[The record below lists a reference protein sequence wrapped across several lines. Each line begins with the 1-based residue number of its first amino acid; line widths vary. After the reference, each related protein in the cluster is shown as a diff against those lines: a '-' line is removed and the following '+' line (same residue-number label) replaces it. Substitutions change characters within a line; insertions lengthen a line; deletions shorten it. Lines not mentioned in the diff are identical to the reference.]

1 MAEIGPAPATEKK
14 WSFADRFL
22 KIFSDVKPGEA
33 ATALILLLDI
43 FLLLTSYY
51 IIKVVRDPLVLV
63 SAEQDLQILLK
74 SNLPQWLIKMI
85 QERNFQ
91 GPQLKAAGAACQA
104 LLLIGFIPLYSWFA
118 SKVKRVYFLIGV
130 TAFFILNIMLFYFLS
145 LAKVPFLGFLFYV
158 WVGIFNVSM
167 VAQFWSFA
175 NDVYTKSEGDRLFPI
190 IAIGATAGAPIG
202 SLIAAKL
209 KYWPPFQTI
218 LITAGMLVIFLA
230 LTLIVHIRESRS
242 GKRKT
247 EEVVSKEEPMKK
259 GGGFGFVFRNRYV
272 LLIGFLLLILNTV
285 NTSGE
290 FILSD
295 FVMIK
300 ARAISPENMNPVV
313 QGFYGN
319 FQFISSIIAL
329 LLQAFLVSRIVK
341 YTGIKGVIIILP
353 ILAFGAYGVIG
364 LGAGLT
370 IVKWLKMSENA
381 TDYSIM
387 NTGKAMLWLPT
398 AREEK
403 YKAKQTVDTFF
414 VRFGDFAA
422 AVIFITG
429 TTVLGLGIRKV
440 AGFNLIII
448 AVWIFLTFLILKKH
462 QKLVSRLE

>member
-22 KIFSDVKPGEA
+22 KIFSDVRPGEA

>member
-1 MAEIGPAPATEKK
+1 MTEIGPVPSTEKK
-14 WSFADRFL
+14 WTFADRFL
-22 KIFSDVKPGEA
+22 KIFSDVRPGEA

-74 SNLPQWLIKMI
+74 YNLPQWLIKMI

-118 SKVKRVYFLIGV
+118 SKVKRFYFLIGV
-130 TAFFILNIMLFYFLS
+130 TAFFISNILIFYFLS
-145 LAKVPFLGFLFYV
+145 FAKVPFLGFFFYV

-175 NDVYTKSEGDRLFPI
+175 NDIYTKSEGDRLFPV

-202 SLIAAKL
+202 SLIAGKL

-218 LITAGMLVIFLA
+218 LLTAGMLVIFL
-230 LTLIVHIRESRS
+230 LLSLIVHFRELRTI
-242 GKRKT
+242 KKERT
-247 EEVVSKEEPMKK
+247 VVAAKVEPMKK
-259 GGGFGFVFRNRYV
+259 GSGFSFVFKNPYV
-272 LLIGFLLLILNTV
+272 LLIGFLLLSLNTV

-290 FILSD
+290 FILSN
-295 FVMIK
+295 FIMIK
-300 ARAISPENMNPVV
+300 ARVISPDNMGSFV
-313 QGFYGN
+313 QGFYGT
-319 FQFISSIIAL
+319 FQFWSSIIAF

-341 YTGIKGVIIILP
+341 YTGIKGVILVLP
-353 ILAFGAYGVIG
+353 ILAFGVYGVIG
-364 LGAGLT
+364 LGAGLA
-370 IVKWLKMSENA
+370 IVSWLKIAENS

-422 AVIFITG
+422 AIIFIAG
-429 TTVLGLGIRKV
+429 TTVLGLGIRRV
-440 AGFNLIII
+440 AGFNLIVVVI
-448 AVWIFLTFLILKKH
+448 WLLLTFLVLKKH

>member
-1 MAEIGPAPATEKK
+1 MTEIEAQSSTEKK
-14 WSFADRFL
+14 RGLAHRFL
-22 KIFSDVKPGEA
+22 RIFSDVRPGEA
-33 ATALILLLDI
+33 ATALLLLFDI

-74 SNLPQWLIKMI
+74 SSLPQWLIKII

-91 GPQLKAAGAACQA
+91 GPQLKAVAAACQA
-104 LLLIGFIPLYSWFA
+104 LLLVGFIPLFSWFA
-118 SKVKRVYFLIGV
+118 SKVKRFYFLIGV
-130 TAFFILNIMLFYFLS
+130 TAFFISNILLFYLLS
-145 LAKVPFLGFLFYV
+145 LAKVPFLGFFFYV
-158 WVGIFNVSM
+158 WVGIFNNSM
-167 VAQFWSFA
+167 VALFWSFA
-175 NDVYTKSEGDRLFPI
+175 NDIYTRKEGDRLFPI

-202 SLIAAKL
+202 SLIAGRL

-218 LITAGMLVIFLA
+218 LLTAGMLVVFL
-230 LTLIVHIRESRS
+230 LLSLIVHSREAAKKDRA
-242 GKRKT
+242 GTTAKVK
-247 EEVVSKEEPMKK
+247 PMKE
-259 GGGFGFVFRNRYV
+259 GGGFKLVFKNPYV
-272 LLIGFLLLILNTV
+272 LLIAFLLLSLNTV
-285 NTSGE
+285 NTTGE

-295 FVMIK
+295 FVLAK
-300 ARAISPENMNPVV
+300 AQAASPENMNAAV

-319 FQFISSIIAL
+319 FQFWSSILAF
-329 LLQAFLVSRIVK
+329 LLQAFLVSRIIK
-341 YTGIKGVIIILP
+341 YMGIRGVILILP
-353 ILAFGAYGVIG
+353 LLAFGAYTFIG
-364 LGAGLT
+364 LGAGLA
-370 IVKWLKMSENA
+370 IVKWLKIGENA